1 MAWKEFFRPTW
12 LKIFLFLVCLVPL
25 LILVTGF
32 ISLIFSFL
40 SLIIVSIIR
49 IKWPGFNLSEGIL
62 LFTPLIL
69 GAITVYAL
77 VCKIELIYKKNK
89 NKKFLYII
97 SATGILLTISIFIFG
112 YILFRSLF
120 S

>member
-1 MAWKEFFRPTW
+1 MGWKEFFRPTW
-12 LKIFLFLVCLVPL
+12 LKIFLFLVWLVPL
-25 LILVTGF
+25 GMLF
-32 ISLIFSFL
+32 IGLFSQIFSFL

-49 IKWPGFNLSEGIL
+49 IKWPGFNLSQGIL

-69 GAITVYAL
+69 GVIIVYPI

-97 SATGILLTISIFIFG
+97 SAIGILLTISFFIFA
-112 YILFRSLF
+112 ILLRNLF